1 MLTKRQIAERL
12 ADVQTRP
19 AGTPL
24 EDALLTARQLAD
36 WLYWMTRS
44 CDPRGEESACP
55 FAASNSG
62 GLFCGAVKGDL
73 NRLHE
78 APCWVAQE
86 GAVTWLEGHDE

>member
-1 MLTKRQIAERL
+1 MLTRREIEERL
-12 ADVQTRP
+12 QHD
-19 AGTPL
+19 GWL
-24 EDALLTARQLAD
+24 EAREHAALLAAKALAD

-62 GLFCGAVKGDL
+62 GLFCGAVNGDL
-73 NRLHE
+73 DRLHE

-86 GAVTWLEGHDE
+86 GAVTWLEGHGVE